1 MVKLGESRLL
11 KLVVSVIIALF
22 AGIIGSVFTTAS
34 IPIWYNFLI
43 KPPFNPPSWLFSPVW
58 TILYILI
65 GTSAYLVWMVGWENK
80 EVKIALSVYG
90 VQLVLNTLW
99 SILFFGLQSPF
110 LGFLGIVPLWIS
122 IVLTILLFYRVSK
135 KAAYLLIPYILWVS
149 FAAILNFT
157 VWQLNPWPYGQLII
171 NFMIFQGLATL

>member
-1 MVKLGESRLL
+1 MAGLKESKVL
-11 KLVVSVIIALF
+11 KLIVSILIAEF
-22 AGIIGSVFTTAS
+22 AGIIGSVFTTPS
-34 IPIWYNFLI
+34 IPIWYEFLI
-43 KPPFNPPSWLFSPVW
+43 KPSFNPPSWLFGPVW
-58 TILYILI
+58 TTLFLLMGI
-65 GTSAYLVWMVGWENK
+65 SAYLVWIEGWENK

-110 LGFLGIVPLWIS
+110 AGFLGIIPLWIA
-122 IVLTILLFYRVSK
+122 IVLTILLFYKISK

-157 VWQLNPWPYGQLII
+157 IWQLNPWPYGQLII
-171 NFMIFQGLATL
+171 DILILQGLAAL